1 MYSTDEKTG
10 IQALEHIHKSRPM
23 RSGNVERCEQEYKRH
38 GTQCLITSRNIATG
52 KIVSPEV
59 LDTRTEEDF
68 ARHIDNVISLT
79 PDNKIIFIM
88 DNLNTH
94 LSESVVKV
102 IAKHCNIDISFL
114 GEKGKSGIL
123 KNMDSRRAF
132 ITDSSHKIYFV
143 FTPKHCSWLNQIEMW
158 FSILSRSLLNKR
170 MSFKSIVDLKSKI
183 LSYIEHYNTNLAKP
197 FKWTTEG
204 KLLRE

>member
-10 IQALEHIHKSRPM
+10 IQALEHIHNSLPM
-23 RSGNVERCEQEYKRH
+23 KQGSVEKCEQEYKRH
-38 GTQCLITSRNIATG
+38 GTKCLITSRNIATG

-68 ARHIDNVISLT
+68 SMHIDNVISLT
-79 PDNKIIFIM
+79 PDNKVIFVM

-94 LSESVVKV
+94 MSESVVKV
-102 IAKHCNIDISFL
+102 IAKHCNIEISSL

-123 KNMDSRRAF
+123 KTMDSRRAF
-132 ITDSSHKIYFV
+132 LIDSSHKIYFA

-158 FSILSRSLLNKR
+158 FSIISRSLLNKR
-170 MSFKSIVDLKSKI
+170 MSFKNKEDLKDKI
-183 LSYIEHYNTNLAKP
+183 LSYIEHYNMNLAKP

-204 KLLRE
+204 NC